1 MPEFD
6 GEAGSGRGTASKG
19 VGHLGGEG
27 PEEESGEE
35 DDEYG
40 NIHIV
45 ELPKCGE
52 QVGLQL
58 THYTSP
64 EGM

>member
-6 GEAGSGRGTASKG
+6 GETGSG
-19 VGHLGGEG
+19 HGGEG
-27 PEEESGEE
+27 QEEESGEE

-45 ELPKCGE
+45 ELPKSGE
-52 QVGLQL
+52 QLGLQL